1 MYSTYESSGI
11 LFINVF
17 RYLSEELKRVKV
29 KDKSIILV
37 FETRDRDLCISH
49 FKLSTNHV
57 RAVDLNHQNYTKL
70 KWYFG
75 LQLFLCLAL
84 TTSTL
89 LSLSTNMTIRRKF
102 LFILKFWFFFFW
114 RNCCLFQ
121 GGVGIFTNN
130 HDYEITYI
138 RTHGRGHITNKFWC
152 L

>member
-1 MYSTYESSGI
+1 MYSTYESLSI

-37 FETRDRDLCISH
+37 FETRDIDLCISH

-102 LFILKFWFFFFW
+102 LFILKFWFFFLKKLLFVSGW
-114 RNCCLFQ
+114 SRN
-121 GGVGIFTNN
+121 I
-130 HDYEITYI
+130 HE
-138 RTHGRGHITNKFWC
+138 
-152 L
+152 